1 MCLLGCGV
9 STGWGAVW
17 NTVKMEPDTTMAVF
31 GLGALGISVI
41 QAAKVAGARR
51 IVGVDVNDDKFS
63 LAKQLGATDTVN
75 GAGDIKVNTMVEKTE
90 NVFPTKII

>member
-17 NTVKMEPDTTMAVF
+17 NTVKMEPGTSMAVF

-51 IVGVDVNDDKFS
+51 IVGVDVNEDKFS

-75 GAGDIKVNTMVEKTE
+75 GKGDIKVG
-90 NVFPTKII
+90 IIPK

>member
-17 NTVKMEPDTTMAVF
+17 NTVKMEPGSSMAVF
-31 GLGALGISVI
+31 GLGALGLSVI

-51 IVGVDVNDDKFS
+51 MVGVDLNEDKFE
-63 LAKQLGATDTVN
+63 LAKSLGATDTVN
-75 GAGDIKVNTMVEKTE
+75 GGGDVKVKRIKFM
-90 NVFPTKII
+90 

>member
-17 NTVKMEPDTTMAVF
+17 NTVKMEPDASMAVF

-75 GAGDIKVNTMVEKTE
+75 GAGDIKVGY
-90 NVFPTKII
+90 

>member
-75 GAGDIKVNTMVEKTE
+75 GAGEIKVN
-90 NVFPTKII
+90 KIVN

>member
-17 NTVKMEPDTTMAVF
+17 NTVKMEPGTSMAVF

-51 IVGVDVNDDKFS
+51 IVGVDVNDDKFP

-75 GAGDIKVNTMVEKTE
+75 GKGDIKVGMIPE
-90 NVFPTKII
+90 